1 MIGWILGVLTGK
13 AGGAIVGLALAL
25 LAGGAA
31 WIGYDRAWVIPRL
44 ESKLDAANGRAAT
57 AEGKLKDQTIVW
69 TRKVAEVEK
78 LRADEQARHREVE
91 GGLRDEA
98 DGLRKA
104 IRDEEKR
111 STVALAAARAES
123 GSLRAARDSAVA
135 QLRASAASPAA
146 CAAGGSDA
154 AGDAAAGVLSDVSA
168 EADGMQT
175 AVARE
180 ADRRLSGWRACAV
193 LYDRAR
199 AELDRLQRPVA
210 ASAP

>member
-1 MIGWILGVLTGK
+1 MKWILAAAGGPWGGVI
-13 AGGAIVGLALAL
+13 AGGALAVFVALSAALGWARGVTIPGLEKDVKVAK
-25 LAGGAA
+25 G
-31 WIGYDRAWVIPRL
+31 
-44 ESKLDAANGRAAT
+44 EAAT
-57 AEGKLKDQTIVW
+57 AKGALKDQTIVW
-69 TRKVAEVEK
+69 NRKVAEVEK

-123 GSLRAARDSAVA
+123 GSLRAARDGAVA
-135 QLRASAASPAA
+135 QLRARAASPSA

-154 AGDAAAGVLSDVSA
+154 AGDAAARVLSDVSA

-180 ADRRLSGWRACAV
+180 ADRRLSGWRACSI
-193 LYDRAR
+193 LYERAR
-199 AELDRLQRPVA
+199 ADLDRLQRPVA
-210 ASAP
+210 ASGP